1 MILYCRQQGGQQFA
15 KSGNQELSE
24 SLTRWVFKEEG
35 VLRVGKVSHH
45 LKGESAPP
53 QYYTITEDV
62 VYTIEIEK
70 LDKDQWVPF
79 DANDIQLEFVRI
91 DPFVRTVLQRRADGV
106 FQAEFV
112 IPDVYGVYQFK
123 VDYSRVGYTFLQSA
137 TQVTSI

>member
-1 MILYCRQQGGQQFA
+1 M
-15 KSGNQELSE
+15 
-24 SLTRWVFKEEG
+24 
-35 VLRVGKVSHH
+35 RVGKVSHH